1 MGCLICSHKR
11 IWFHVYGGLSQT
23 RRPHKDSDLKQVMV
37 DDATLKIE
45 HGLAISLDYD
55 EIYRS
60 RVYTT
65 DCVKQE
71 LNLLN
76 LKSVELEEE

>member
-1 MGCLICSHKR
+1 
-11 IWFHVYGGLSQT
+11 
-23 RRPHKDSDLKQVMV
+23 MV